1 MDSQLDFASATE
13 IAQVIRTGQVS
24 SAELTARLFERID
37 AFEPALGA
45 FACLMREQAMARAQA
60 ADAERAAG
68 AAMGPLHGVPV
79 HVKEAFAV
87 AGLPCTWGFESLI
100 GMPARQN
107 ATVTQRLLDAGAV
120 LVGTTNVA
128 FLLADHQSYNP
139 VYGTSCNPYDPAR
152 TSGGSSGGSAAA
164 LAAGLGYLSVGS
176 DIGGSIRVPSHYCG
190 IFGHKPTLDLVS
202 TAGHRPGGGL
212 ADHGMAGLLNVAG
225 PMART
230 AEDLALALGVIG
242 GPDGPDTRA
251 MTWHLP
257 PPRHRRLGD
266 FRVGIMMGGRGTP
279 IASDVAAVI
288 DAAIGTLAGAG
299 ATLCHRWPDGLD
311 PDLQDQTYFRLL
323 GAFLYGELPPEDRQ
337 PDSHKFHIA
346 ADLMA
351 QGALGSFADVQ
362 HWNRMRLGF
371 RALWQRHFEQIDVM
385 LMPVT
390 FTAAFPHDQD
400 RPQDARMIAT
410 PEGPRPYAGQFDW
423 IAPAT
428 LSGCP
433 ATVVPVGMTAGGLP
447 VGIQVM
453 GPMWEDA
460 TPIAFAG
467 LLARE
472 IGSIPRPAGYDHA

>member
-1 MDSQLDFASATE
+1 MDKQLDFASAT
-13 IAQVIRTGQVS
+13 AVAHAIRAGQVS
-24 SAELTARLFERID
+24 SAELTARLFDRID

-45 FACLMREQAMARAQA
+45 FACLLRNEAMARAVQ
-60 ADAERAAG
+60 ADAQRAAG
-68 AAMGPLHGVPV
+68 APMGPLHGVPV

-87 AGLPCTWGFESLI
+87 AGLPCTWGLESLV
-100 GMPARQN
+100 GMPARHN

-128 FLLADHQSYNP
+128 MMLADHQSYNP
-139 VYGTSCNPYDPAR
+139 VYGTSRNPYDLAR

-164 LAAGLGYLSVGS
+164 LAAGLGYLGVGS

-202 TAGHRPGGGL
+202 TAGHQPGGGVP
-212 ADHGMAGLLNVAG
+212 DHGMAGMLNVAG

-230 AEDLALALGVIG
+230 AEDLTLALGVIG
-242 GPDGPDTRA
+242 GPDGPDARA
-251 MTWHLP
+251 MTWHMP
-257 PPRHRRLGD
+257 PPRHRRLSD
-266 FRVGIMMGGRGTP
+266 FRVGIMIDGRATP

-288 DAAIGTLAGAG
+288 DAALTALVGTG
-299 ATLCHRWPDGLD
+299 ATLRNGWPEGLD

-323 GAFLYGELPPEDRQ
+323 GAFLFGELRPKDRQ

-351 QGALGSFADVQ
+351 EGALGSFADVR
-362 HWNRMRLGF
+362 HWNRLRLRF
-371 RALWQRHFEQIDVM
+371 RALWQRHFEQVDVM

-400 RPQDARMIAT
+400 RPQPERVIDT

-433 ATVVPVGMTAGGLP
+433 ATVVPVGMTASGLP
-447 VGIQVM
+447 VGLQVM

-460 TPIAFAG
+460 TPITFAG

-472 IGSIPRPAGYDHA
+472 LGSIPRPIGFDLD

>member
-1 MDSQLDFASATE
+1 MDTQLDFASATE
-13 IAQVIRTGQVS
+13 VAHAIRAGHVAS
-24 SAELTARLFERID
+24 SELTARLFDRID

-45 FACLMREQAMARAQA
+45 FACLLRDEAMARAAQ
-60 ADAERAAG
+60 ADAQRAAG
-68 AAMGPLHGVPV
+68 APMGPLHGVPV

-87 AGLPCTWGFESLI
+87 AGQPCTWGLESLV
-100 GMPARQN
+100 GMRARRN

-128 FLLADHQSYNP
+128 FMLADHQSYNP
-139 VYGTSCNPYDPAR
+139 VYGTSSNPYDLAR

-164 LAAGLGYLSVGS
+164 LAAGLGYLGVGS

-202 TAGHRPGGGL
+202 TAGHQPGGGL
-212 ADHGMAGLLNVAG
+212 PDHGMAGMLNVAG

-242 GPDGPDTRA
+242 GPDGPDAMA
-251 MTWHLP
+251 MTWHMP
-257 PPRHRRLGD
+257 PPRHRRLCD
-266 FRVGIMMGGRGTP
+266 FRVGVMMGGRATP

-288 DAAIGTLAGAG
+288 DAALKTLVGTG
-299 ATLCHRWPDGLD
+299 ATLRNGWPEGLD

-323 GAFLYGELPPEDRQ
+323 GAFLYGELRPEDRQ

-351 QGALGSFADVQ
+351 EGALGSFADVRQ
-362 HWNRMRLGF
+362 WNRLRLRF
-371 RALWQRHFEQIDVM
+371 RALWQHHFEHVDVM

-400 RPQDARMIAT
+400 RPQPERLIVT

-433 ATVVPVGMTAGGLP
+433 ATVVPVGMTATGLP
-447 VGIQVM
+447 VGLQVM

-460 TPIAFAG
+460 TPITFAG

-472 IGSIPRPAGYDHA
+472 IGSIPRPIGYDCA